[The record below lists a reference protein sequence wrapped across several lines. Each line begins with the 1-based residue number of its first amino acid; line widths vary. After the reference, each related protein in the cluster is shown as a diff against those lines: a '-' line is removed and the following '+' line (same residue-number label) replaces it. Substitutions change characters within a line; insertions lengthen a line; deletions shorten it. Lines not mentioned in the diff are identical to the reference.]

1 MTTNTPL
8 RGITDT
14 ARTFQGIA
22 AQIDEALA
30 DSPEALAA
38 AEEVSNL
45 DPEEY
50 VTLGPIPSTL
60 MVHDIIGSDMAQV
73 LYAIH
78 GDWAGASI
86 GEKIAYMQ
94 TIEIAM
100 RDLPGQP
107 ATV

>member
-1 MTTNTPL
+1 MYDSDLVSAIVVTEAIGS
-8 RGITDT
+8 RDT
-14 ARTFQGIA
+14 HGSVSRW
-22 AQIDEALA
+22 
-30 DSPEALAA
+30 LAA